1 MNSVLL
7 QIDLSPLNKYECGG
21 KQALFK
27 SVSAQAFLRPRE
39 VINLQQREPTSGL
52 EEVDTNPGKSLLDL
66 HQIFPRVEKCTFC
79 SAYNHEGLW
88 MPRRSLIARN
98 IST

>member
-1 MNSVLL
+1 MLL

-39 VINLQQREPTSGL
+39 AINL
-52 EEVDTNPGKSLLDL
+52 
-66 HQIFPRVEKCTFC
+66 
-79 SAYNHEGLW
+79 SATRADEW
-88 MPRRSLIARN
+88 SRRGRY
-98 IST
+98 